1 MDAAKD
7 GLGHDEDDGEDHEQE
22 LIQGVQKKRTFTHEM
37 FFNFC
42 SDIFLISTCSIVHAL
57 SG

>member
-42 SDIFLISTCSIVHAL
+42 SDIFLISTC
-57 SG
+57 